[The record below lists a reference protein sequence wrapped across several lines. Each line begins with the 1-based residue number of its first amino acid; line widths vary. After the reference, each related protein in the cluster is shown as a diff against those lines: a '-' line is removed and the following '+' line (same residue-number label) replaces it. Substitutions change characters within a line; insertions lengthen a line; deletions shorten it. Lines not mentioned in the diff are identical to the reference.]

1 MRYCSNC
8 GEPNSD
14 NARFC
19 AKCGYE
25 IEPGAPSGAVAPNNT
40 SSPHTPKPN
49 VPMPET
55 YLWQSIV
62 VTILCCLPLGI
73 PAIVYAAQV
82 EKYYVQGHIDAA
94 QRASRNAKNFCI
106 ASLVSSLVAGIAYII
121 YLVAIGGVIAGLSS
135 I

>member
-1 MRYCSNC
+1 MKYCSSC
-8 GEPNSD
+8 GEPNAD

-25 IEPGAPSGAVAPNNT
+25 IQSGTTPSPAASPQYSSRPND
-40 SSPHTPKPN
+40 
-49 VPMPET
+49 PMPDT

-82 EKYYVQGHIDAA
+82 EKYYVQGNIDAA

-106 ASLVSSLVAGIAYII
+106 ASLVSGLVVCVVYII
-121 YLVAIGGVIAGLSS
+121 YFIAIGGMIAGLGVPYR
-135 I
+135 